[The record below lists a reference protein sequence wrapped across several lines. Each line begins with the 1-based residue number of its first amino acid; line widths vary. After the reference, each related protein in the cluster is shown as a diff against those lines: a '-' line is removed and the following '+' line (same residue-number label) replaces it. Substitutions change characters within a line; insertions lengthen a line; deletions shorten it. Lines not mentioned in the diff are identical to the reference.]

1 MKLNFNLD
9 SDHLDHG
16 TMSTIDEAVVEDIV
30 SAAKRQSV
38 KTLLSGDNITSYSWK
53 IAVEA
58 NVTIPF
64 PAGLTEE
71 NWMSKLSEESKK
83 HLAELDP
90 PRVTLAEF
98 KTLRAWQVEQM
109 ETRGSHPCFDCDT
122 VAHELGME

>member
-83 HLAELDP
+83 HLADSILP
-90 PRVTLAEF
+90 VSRLQSSRHSGLGKSSKWKLVVVTPVLIAIRSL
-98 KTLRAWQVEQM
+98 TN
-109 ETRGSHPCFDCDT
+109 
-122 VAHELGME
+122 